1 MATTY
6 KIVGPLPVAGKQPG
20 ETVTTDDL
28 TGCDVEHLIGAGHL
42 APTSKSTTK
51 AAQATDPQE

>member
-1 MATTY
+1 MSNY

-28 TGCDVEHLIGAGHL
+28 DGCDVEHLIGAGHL

-51 AAQATDPQE
+51 AAQAADSKE

>member
-1 MATTY
+1 MSTY

-28 TGCDVEHLIGAGHL
+28 DGCDVNHLVEAGHI
-42 APTSKSTTK
+42 APISKSTTK
-51 AAQATDPQE
+51 AAQAADSKE

>member
-20 ETVTTDDL
+20 EDVTSDDL
-28 TGCDVEHLIGAGHL
+28 AGCDVEHLVGAGHL
-42 APTSKSTTK
+42 APVSKSTK
-51 AAQATDPQE
+51 AAPAADSKE

>member
-1 MATTY
+1 VSTY

-20 ETVTTDDL
+20 ESVTTDDL
-28 TGCDVEHLIGAGHL
+28 DGCDVQHLIEAGHI

-51 AAQATDPQE
+51 AAQAESPKE